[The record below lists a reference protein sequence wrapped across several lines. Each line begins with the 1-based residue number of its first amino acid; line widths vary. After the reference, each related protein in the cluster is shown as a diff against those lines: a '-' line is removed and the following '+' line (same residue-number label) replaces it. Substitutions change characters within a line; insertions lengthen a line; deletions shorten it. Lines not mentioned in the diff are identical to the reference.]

1 LGYGVVFVQHSSDEK
16 PDLIF
21 AQSLNAF
28 CVIIRWT
35 FMCIFISLFC
45 NNCIS
50 HPLVK
55 LMQGKEKIKNKT
67 KSLVCSFLLNNFNAK
82 TCFPLKKTTNKHKKR
97 KIKIKFYG
105 FFFCEF
111 SLHPNHIEN
120 CIVQWGETLATAEI
134 IMRLMML
141 VTYQKLPSQ
150 RS

>member
-105 FFFCEF
+105 FFFANFLYIQELYCPMGCNAGN
-111 SLHPNHIEN
+111 SRNHNASYNVSHLSKI
-120 CIVQWGETLATAEI
+120 
-134 IMRLMML
+134 
-141 VTYQKLPSQ
+141 LPSQ
-150 RS
+150 KS